1 MSDLHPS
8 SGPAGHDDDS
18 LLPGDPD
25 SYVTGEQP
33 AVDGRRAAGGSR
45 RAPKKK
51 RGKGLG
57 CLLVALVLIAGVV
70 GGLYAGVSW
79 VADRINGSGE
89 PDDFEG
95 VASVEECATGG
106 DVEITVPAGY
116 SAGQIGSLLAEKGVV
131 ASSGAFTAAV
141 ANDSVRDGTRT
152 MCEGMTGA
160 QAAELMTNA
169 DYIGGGGITIT
180 AGYTK
185 GQTFDLLAGAT
196 GIPVADFEAA
206 AEDPS
211 LPLPAEA
218 GGDVEGYLYPDSYD
232 FGSDPTAVSILT
244 QMVERWS
251 EAATEAG
258 LVDDAV
264 PGFTQHELLTLA
276 SIIQKEVLLPEE
288 RPQVAEV
295 IYDRLA
301 DQCAGVPA
309 GMLQMDSTV
318 NFIKGA
324 NTGTPFT
331 TEEDR
336 QIDDPYNTYKYPGLP
351 PGPIGAPSEATMEAA
366 VNPSSEGYC
375 YFVAAG
381 DGSNSSYFASEY
393 ADHLENV
400 DRANSN
406 RNG

>member
-8 SGPAGHDDDS
+8 SGPAGHHDDS
-18 LLPGDPD
+18 LLPGDHDP
-25 SYVTGEQP
+25 YATGEQP
-33 AVDGRRAAGGSR
+33 AVGRRAAGGSR

-57 CLLVALVLIAGVV
+57 CLLIALVLIAGVV
-70 GGLYAGVSW
+70 GGLYVGVSW
-79 VADRINGSGE
+79 LADRINGSGE
-89 PDDFEG
+89 PEDFEG
-95 VASVEECATGG
+95 VASVEECATAG

-116 SAGQIGSLLAEKGVV
+116 SAGQIGSLLAEQGVV

-141 ANDSVRDGTRT
+141 ANDSVRDGTRS

-169 DYIGGGGITIT
+169 DYIGAGGGITIT

-185 GQTFDLLAGAT
+185 AQTFDLLAGAT
-196 GIPVADFEAA
+196 DISVADFEAA

-218 GGDVEGYLYPDSYD
+218 EGDVEGYLYPDSYD

-244 QMVERWS
+244 QMIERWS

-301 DQCAGVPA
+301 DECAGVPA

-318 NFIKGA
+318 NFILGSD
-324 NTGTPFT
+324 TGTAFT
-331 TEEDR
+331 TQEDR
-336 QIDDPYNTYKYPGLP
+336 EIDSPYNTYRYPGLP
-351 PGPIGAPSEATMEAA
+351 PGPIGAPSEASMEAA

-381 DGSNSSYFASEY
+381 DGSNSSYFAAEY
-393 ADHLENV
+393 ADHLDNV
-400 DRANSN
+400 DRARANQ
-406 RNG
+406 NG

>member
-1 MSDLHPS
+1 MSDHHPS
-8 SGPAGHDDDS
+8 SGPAGHDEEPL

-25 SYVTGEQP
+25 PFTGEQP
-33 AVDGRRAAGGSR
+33 AVGGRRAAGGSR

-57 CLLVALVLIAGVV
+57 CLVVALVIIAGVV
-70 GGLYAGVSW
+70 GGLYVGVSW

-89 PDDFEG
+89 PDDFDG

-106 DVEITVPAGY
+106 EVEITVPEGY
-116 SAGQIGSLLAEKGVV
+116 SAGQIGRLLADEGVV

-141 ANDSVRDGTRT
+141 ANDSVRDGTRS

-185 GQTFDLLAGAT
+185 ARTFELLSEAT
-196 GIPVADFEAA
+196 GIPVGDFEAA

-211 LPLPAEA
+211 LPLPADA
-218 GGDVEGYLYPDSYD
+218 DGNVEGYLYPDSYD

-244 QMVERWS
+244 QMIERWS

-264 PGFTQHELLTLA
+264 PGYTQQELLTLA

-288 RPQVAEV
+288 RAQVAEV

-301 DQCAGVPA
+301 GECTGVPT

-324 NTGTPFT
+324 DTGTPFT

-336 QIDDPYNTYKYPGLP
+336 AVDDPYNTYKYPGLP

-381 DGSNSSYFASEY
+381 DGSNSSYFAADYS
-393 ADHLENV
+393 DHLANV
-400 DRANSN
+400 DRARANQ
-406 RNG
+406 NG